1 VILLVRHGQTA
12 VNAAGRLQGRLDP
25 PLSDVG
31 RAQAAAL
38 APVVAGAGRIVC
50 SPLRRAQETASMLG
64 LGVPI
69 DVDER
74 WAEIDY
80 GVLDGL
86 PFDEVPADVWQR
98 WRTDAT
104 WAPEGGE
111 SLDDVGRRVAA
122 ACEELL
128 GGGDGAGGGGG
139 GGADVVVVSH
149 VSPIKAAVA
158 WALGVPQTVSSR
170 MFLGLASVCRIDKG
184 PVLKAYNETAHLP

>member
-1 VILLVRHGQTA
+1 MILLVRHGQTA